1 MNKQILMAAVEEMQK
16 EINALQFAINKKKQ
30 AINAMYDSMGE
41 QPPYEI
47 EGESP
52 ISLTIRPDQF
62 YGKGFATAASAYL
75 KIKKQAC
82 TAQEIMDGLLKGGFD
97 FPWKDDDLLRNVAIS
112 LAKNTQ
118 VFHKLPNGT
127 FGLLEWYPDLKKKKS
142 AKQDDPLKKGSTT
155 PEGGSTADDTA
166 ADNASK

>member
-16 EINALQFAINKKKQ
+16 EIDALQVAINKKKQ

-62 YGKGFATAASAYL
+62 YGKGFATAASSYL

-82 TAQEIMDGLLKGGFD
+82 SAQEIMDGLVRGGFD
-97 FPWKDDDLLRNVAIS
+97 FPWKDEDQLRNVAIS

-127 FGLLEWYPDLKKKKS
+127 FGLLEWYPDLKKKKQ
-142 AKQDDPLKKGSTT
+142 AKPDDMTKKGVTPPEGASTT
-155 PEGGSTADDTA
+155 DNIVQDNPE
-166 ADNASK
+166 